1 MLNLKYI
8 GESISYPISFKN
20 ISDTICQITGD
31 FPVKAGGFTLSR
43 IGKNDAWNYS
53 GYATVYRQ
61 IDGGAQFSNDES
73 VFIPRITFSAG
84 TGGTLNGES
93 TQEAHNYEDLEIPT
107 PEPAENYVLSGWE
120 PEIPASGEIPD
131 HRAFRALFLYVPTL
145 EEVQAQKVSELQAA
159 GSVAMSSSV
168 EYEGVQYPY
177 TAGLRDVTENALTT
191 GKQVTVRDI
200 DEVRHELDPAASKML
215 YVAQEQNRVQAQ
227 EYTAQLIAHVLELS
241 DKEEI
246 GKIIYGVELTEDRKA
261 QYEQAVSAQMSV
273 ITAAVNVIEA
283 QAEQARIS
291 AESNTD
297 EQAYFVS
304 VLYDYWP
311 DVPDGTMLPEGKIVS
326 YSDGILYRVNEGQG
340 HQKQSTWTPDTA
352 VSIFTPIPNPNESGT
367 IDNPITWIEG
377 MEAKEGKYY
386 ISNGIKYLCIESSGI
401 GLWGDPADL
410 ERYFQIVTE

>member
-53 GYATVYRQ
+53 GYATVYRR

-93 TQEAHNYEDLEIPT
+93 TQGAHNYEDLKIPT
-107 PEPAENYVLSGWE
+107 PVPVGNYVFVGWE
-120 PEIPASGEIPD
+120 PEIPVSGEIPD
-131 HRAFRALFLYVPTL
+131 HQAFRALFLYVPTL

-177 TAGLRDVTENALTT
+177 ATGLRDVTENALTT
-191 GKQVTVRDI
+191 GKSVAVKDV
-200 DEVRHELDPAASKML
+200 DKNNHELAPSAVKAL
-215 YVAQEQNRVQAQ
+215 YISQERNRVNAQ
-227 EYTAQLIAHVLELS
+227 EYTAQLVSHVLELS

-261 QYEQAVSAQMSV
+261 QYEQAVSAQMGV
-273 ITAAVNVIEA
+273 ITAAVDMIEA
-283 QAEQARIS
+283 QAGQARIS
-291 AESNTD
+291 AESNSD
-297 EQAYFVS
+297 KQALNV
-304 VLYDYWP
+304 VALYANWED
-311 DVPDGTMLPEGKIVS
+311 LPEGTTLAVGVRLN
-326 YSDGILYRVNEGQG
+326 YQGVLYKVLTE
-340 HQKQSTWTPDTA
+340 HQKQATWNPVDAPSLFAKVLIPD
-352 VSIFTPIPNPNESGT
+352 PGEIPEWEQPGPENAYSKGDRVTHNGKTWESLVDNNVWEPGVVGT
-367 IDNPITWIEG
+367 
-377 MEAKEGKYY
+377 EAQWKE
-386 ISNGIKYLCIESSGI
+386 
-401 GLWGDPADL
+401 
-410 ERYFQIVTE
+410 VTE